1 MAEHRFDTGKSIR
14 TPMARARGLGA
25 SGGGTEHFWQQRV
38 SALANVL
45 LVVPVVAIIAMVAGK
60 PHAEAVGIVSHPVA
74 AILLALFVV
83 SVAYHM
89 RLGMQIVIEDYVHAK
104 AAKVA
109 ALIAN
114 TFFAIVVAAAS
125 LFAILKIGFSPLF

>member
-14 TPMARARGLGA
+14 TPMARAKGLGA
-25 SGGGTEHFWQQRV
+25 SGGGTEHFWRQRV
-38 SALANVL
+38 SAVANVL
-45 LVVPVVAIIAMVAGK
+45 LILPVIVIIAMIAGRG
-60 PHAEAVGIVSHPVA
+60 HAEAVAVLSHPVA
-74 AILLALFVV
+74 AILMALFVV

-89 RLGMQIVIEDYVHAK
+89 LLGMQIVIEDYVRGK
-104 AAKVA
+104 GAKVA

-114 TFFAIVVAAAS
+114 TFFAILVGAAS